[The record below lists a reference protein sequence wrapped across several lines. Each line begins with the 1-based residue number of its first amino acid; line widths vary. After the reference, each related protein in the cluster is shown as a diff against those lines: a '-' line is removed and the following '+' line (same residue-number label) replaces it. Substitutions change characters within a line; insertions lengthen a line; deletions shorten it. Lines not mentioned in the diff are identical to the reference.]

1 MSYGSHHM
9 SSDSPVVKL
18 SGVSSVS
25 SGGGDVCVVGLL
37 RRAAA
42 SAVGWS
48 VGMSGL
54 SWRVVHPAVV
64 DLAGIR
70 ACRRSCSIAARVL
83 KDGGGLSPVADGAVL
98 FSAFGVAGAELDS
111 SIQHSAGS
119 S

>member
-1 MSYGSHHM
+1 M
-9 SSDSPVVKL
+9 VKL
-18 SGVSSVS
+18 SGVSSFG

-48 VGMSGL
+48 VGVSGL
-54 SWRVVHPAVV
+54 SWGVVHPAVV
-64 DLAGIR
+64 DLTGIR
-70 ACRRSCSIAARVL
+70 ACRRSCSIVARVL

-111 SIQHSAGS
+111 SAQHSAGS